1 MILMSD
7 LKEPPI
13 PAESSDNTQA
23 TDITLV
29 HDSIHKHI
37 NINRL
42 VKSTGKTIKSECTA
56 TIEQFENKMI
66 NMKLKTNGLLV
77 VHVGTNDIRQ
87 GKNANEAAKSY
98 ENTIQRVTRK
108 GHKVIV
114 SLLTAVKRRDLDK
127 DISIFNEKLYAILR
141 TNDKVTFCDNRNIK
155 NGQCYEQDGIHINKH
170 EGTSK
175 LAGNLKYSLYTVLD
189 IKKPNEKK
197 RRVYNY
203 HDYDDYDF
211 VVDEMTDIVTAAI
224 RAATQGRGQRYP
236 RRRYEYWN

>member
-1 MILMSD
+1 MDDS
-7 LKEPPI
+7 KEPPTR
-13 PAESSDNTQA
+13 AESNENTQA
-23 TDITLV
+23 TDIVFV

-37 NINRL
+37 DVNRL
-42 VKSTGKTIKSECTA
+42 VKSTGKTIKSEFTA
-56 TIEQFENKMI
+56 TIEQFENNAS

-77 VHVGTNDIRQ
+77 VHIGTNDIRR

-98 ENTIQRVTRK
+98 AHTIQRITRK

-127 DISIFNEKLYAILR
+127 DISIFNEVLSEILR

-155 NGQCYEQDGIHINKH
+155 NGQCYEQDGIHINKY

-175 LAGNLKYSLYTVLD
+175 LAGNLKYSLCTVLD

-211 VVDEMTDIVTAAI
+211 GVDEMTDIVTAAI